1 MKSTVH
7 VLLLLLLLLL
17 CLDVESRMC
26 DVWVRSRKSWSSLR
40 RILVWYLLSIAT
52 IALLAL
58 RCFYPVA
65 TLDHVGLERD
75 WSWAAMKLKEEATCI
90 AEYGAGLVASP

>member
-1 MKSTVH
+1 M
-7 VLLLLLLLLL
+7 LLLLLL
-17 CLDVESRMC
+17 CLDVESCMC
-26 DVWVRSRKSWSSLR
+26 DVWVRSRKSWSGLR

-52 IALLAL
+52 LALLAL
-58 RCFYPVA
+58 GCLYAVA

-75 WSWAAMKLKEEATCI
+75 WSWTAMKLEEEAAGI